1 MSDESES
8 RYRQIVESLP
18 QLVWTCDSAGAANY
32 MSRQLLAFVGMPE
45 ERLLGDQ
52 WGEPIHPDDRAL
64 AAETWRDAVQ
74 RGTEYRAEFRLR
86 RHDGVYRWCEARA
99 TPLYDD
105 QGAIVQWFGANTDIH
120 DQREVRDALSAERLR
135 LQKMAAASPQM
146 LHSVM
151 ATPDGRVTF
160 PYVSPAV
167 TRLFGLSAEQ
177 LAEDGMALVRMYHP
191 DDADAVRMAVEKSA
205 RTLSP
210 WRYEWRVVIPGRGEV
225 WIEGHSMPVPGP
237 DGSVTWHG
245 TLNDISERKRA
256 EQEIRRLNQE
266 LEARVQERTA
276 ELESANR
283 ELEAFSYSVSHDL
296 REPLRAMSGFS
307 RALMEDFNDSLP
319 LEAQR
324 YLGAVVGAAARMG
337 QLIDELL
344 SFSRLARTPLKL
356 RPVDTNELVAQC
368 LLELNRGQAE
378 VTVDELFPCQ
388 ADPALLRQVFVNL
401 LSNAFKYSRHR
412 TPPRVEVGCHRDEQ
426 GNAVFYVRDNG
437 TGFDMSYSSKLFG
450 VFQRLH
456 RQEDFEG
463 TGVGLAIVQR
473 IVNRHGG
480 RIWADAAP
488 DQGATFSFTLEM
500 ASPTSAGS

>member
-1 MSDESES
+1 MTDESES

-18 QLVWTCDSAGAANY
+18 QLVWTCDAAGAANY
-32 MSRQLLAFVGMPE
+32 FSRQLLAFVGLPSEKM
-45 ERLLGDQ
+45 LGDE
-52 WGEPIHPDDRAL
+52 WGEPIHPDDRA
-64 AAETWRDAVQ
+64 AAFEAWRKAVEA
-74 RGTEYRAEFRLR
+74 GTEYRSEYRLR

-105 QGAIVQWFGANTDIH
+105 AGSIVQWFGANTDIH
-120 DQREVRDALSAERLR
+120 DQREVRDALSAEKLR
-135 LQKMAAASPQM
+135 LEKMAAASPQM
-146 LHSVM
+146 LHSVT

-160 PYVSPAV
+160 PYVSPGV

-177 LAEDGMALVRMYHP
+177 LAENGMLLLQMYHP
-191 DDADAVRMAVEKSA
+191 DDAESVRLSVEKSA

-210 WRYEWRVVIPGRGEV
+210 WRHEWRVVIPGRGEV
-225 WIEGHSMPVPGP
+225 WIEGHSMPVLGA

-245 TLNDISERKRA
+245 TLNDISERKQA
-256 EQEIRRLNQE
+256 EQEIRRLNLQ
-266 LEARVQERTA
+266 LEARVQQRTA

-307 RALMEDFNDSLP
+307 RALVEDYNDSLP
-319 LEAQR
+319 PEAQR
-324 YLGAVVGAAARMG
+324 YLGAVCEAAARMG

-344 SFSRLARTPLKL
+344 AFSRLARTPLKL

-368 LLELNRGQAE
+368 LVELNPGQAA
-378 VTVDELFPCQ
+378 VTTGKLSSCQ
-388 ADPALLRQVFVNL
+388 ADPGLLRQVFMNL
-401 LSNAFKYSRHR
+401 LSNALKYSRHR
-412 TPPRVEVGCHRDEQ
+412 SPPKVEVGSRRDAQ
-426 GNAVFYVRDNG
+426 GKTVFFVCDNG
-437 TGFDMSYSSKLFG
+437 TGFDMKYASKLFG

-473 IVNRHGG
+473 IVTRHGG
-480 RIWADAAP
+480 RIWAEAEP
-488 DQGATFSFTLEM
+488 EKGATFSFTLD
-500 ASPTSAGS
+500 

>member
-1 MSDESES
+1 MTDESES

-18 QLVWTCDSAGAANY
+18 QLVWTCDAQGAANY
-32 MSRQLLAFVGMPE
+32 MSRQLLAFVGMAE

-52 WGEPIHPDDRAL
+52 WGQAIHPDDRAL
-64 AAETWRDAVQ
+64 AAETWRNAVQ
-74 RGTEYRAEFRLR
+74 AGIEYRAEFRLR

-99 TPLYDD
+99 IPLYDN
-105 QGAIVQWFGANTDIH
+105 GGSIVQWFGTNTDIH
-120 DQREVRDALSAERLR
+120 DQREVREALSAERLR
-135 LQKMAAASPQM
+135 LQKLAAASPQM
-146 LHSVM
+146 LHSVTM
-151 ATPDGRVTF
+151 TAEARVTF

-167 TRLFGLSAEQ
+167 TRLFGLTPEQ
-177 LAEDGMALVRMYHP
+177 LAEDGMLLVRMYHP
-191 DDADAVRMAVEKSA
+191 DDAVAVRQSVEKSA

-210 WRYEWRVVIPGRGEV
+210 WRQEWRVVIPDRGEV
-225 WIEGHSMPVPGP
+225 WIEGHSMPVLGP

-245 TLNDISERKRA
+245 TLNDISERKQA
-256 EQEIRRLNQE
+256 EQEVKRLNLE
-266 LEARVQERTA
+266 LEARVQARTA

-307 RALMEDFNDSLP
+307 RALVEDFKDSLP
-319 LEAQR
+319 PEAQR

-344 SFSRLARTPLKL
+344 AFSRLARTPLKL
-356 RPVDTNELVAQC
+356 RSVDTNGLVEQC

-388 ADPALLRQVFVNL
+388 ADPALLRQVFMNL

-412 TPPRVEVGCHRDEQ
+412 TPPRIEIGSHRDEQ
-426 GNAVFYVRDNG
+426 DKAVFYVRDNG

-473 IVNRHGG
+473 IVTRHGG

-488 DQGATFSFTLEM
+488 DKGATFSFTLE
-500 ASPTSAGS
+500 

>member
-1 MSDESES
+1 MVDESES

-18 QLVWTCDSAGAANY
+18 QLVWTCDARGAANY
-32 MSRQLLAFVGMPE
+32 TSRQLLAFVGLPAQKM
-45 ERLLGDQ
+45 LGDQ
-52 WGEPIHPDDRAL
+52 WGEPIHPDDRAS
-64 AAETWRDAVQ
+64 AFDAWRSAVQ
-74 RGTEYRAEFRLR
+74 AGSEYRFEFRLR

-99 TPLYDD
+99 IPLYDSA
-105 QGAIVQWFGANTDIH
+105 GAIVQWFGANTDIH
-120 DQREVRDALSAERLR
+120 EQREVREALGAERLR
-135 LQKMAAASPQM
+135 LEKMAAASPQM

-167 TRLFGLSAEQ
+167 TRLFGLTPEQ

-191 DDADAVRMAVEKSA
+191 DDADDVRLAVEKSA

-210 WRYEWRVVIPGRGEV
+210 WRHEWRVVIPGRGEV
-225 WIEGHSMPVPGP
+225 WIEGHSMPVPAA

-245 TLNDISERKRA
+245 SLNDISERKRA
-256 EQEIRRLNQE
+256 EQEIRRLNLE

-319 LEAQR
+319 PEAQR
-324 YLGAVVGAAARMG
+324 YLGAVCDAAARMG
-337 QLIDELL
+337 QLVDDLL
-344 SFSRLARTPLKL
+344 AFSRLARTPLKL
-356 RPVDTNELVAQC
+356 RPVETKDLVAQC
-368 LLELNRGQAE
+368 LLELNPGQAQ
-378 VTVDELFPCQ
+378 VSVGELFPCQ
-388 ADPALLRQVFVNL
+388 ADPGLLRQVFTNL
-401 LSNAFKYSRHR
+401 LSNAIKYSRHR
-412 TPPRVEVGCHRDEQ
+412 TPPRIEVGADRDAL
-426 GNAVFYVRDNG
+426 GKVVFYVRDNG
-437 TGFDMSYSSKLFG
+437 TGFDMRYASKLFG

-473 IVNRHGG
+473 IVTRHGG

-488 DQGATFSFTLEM
+488 EKGATFSFTLE
-500 ASPTSAGS
+500 